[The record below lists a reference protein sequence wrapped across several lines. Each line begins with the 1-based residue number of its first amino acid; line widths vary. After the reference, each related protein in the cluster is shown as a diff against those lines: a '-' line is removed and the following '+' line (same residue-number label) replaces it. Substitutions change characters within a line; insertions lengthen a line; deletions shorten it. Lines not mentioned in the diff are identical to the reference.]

1 MDLTAIFATF
11 IVFGSIVSVIYLFI
25 RKNERKMMIEKGAD
39 PSIFNIESSSPTALK
54 YGLFLIGIGIG
65 ILVGSIIDAAT
76 YLGEE
81 VSYFSMIALF
91 GGLSLVISHF
101 VGKKQQ

>member
-54 YGLFLIGIGIG
+54 YGLFLIGIGVG
-65 ILVGSIIDAAT
+65 ILAGSIIDAST

-91 GGLSLVISHF
+91 GGISLVISYF
-101 VGKKQQ
+101 LGKKHQ